1 MLQQVKEAMVANTLE
16 GVPPELHVGQRAVV
30 QLQVDAQFHGLESDT
45 PMFLPDIDDVVYL
58 SDSDELVPS
67 INEMREMLGL
77 EVLVLSGDADNDDD
91 DVEDDVDDDDD
102 GDDDDDAVEDDDG
115 APADTR
121 PPA

>member
-1 MLQQVKEAMVANTLE
+1 
-16 GVPPELHVGQRAVV
+16 
-30 QLQVDAQFHGLESDT
+30 
-45 PMFLPDIDDVVYL
+45 MFLPDIDDVVYL